1 MLILLKTSKAG
12 QHTSNTQIVIVD
24 PTKTSLQ
31 LPKPTKVLVTV
42 MTSQWL
48 LKITIKTKAKQEMAQ
63 KQERILRSRRRV
75 PI

>member
-12 QHTSNTQIVIVD
+12 QHTLNTQIVIVEA
-24 PTKTSLQ
+24 TKTSLR

-63 KQERILRSRRRV
+63 KQERIPRSRRRV